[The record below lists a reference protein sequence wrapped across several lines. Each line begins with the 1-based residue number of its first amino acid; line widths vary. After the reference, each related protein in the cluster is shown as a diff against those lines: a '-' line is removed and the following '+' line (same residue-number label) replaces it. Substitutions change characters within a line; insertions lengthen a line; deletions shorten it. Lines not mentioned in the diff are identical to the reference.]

1 MGVEWVSF
9 EIRRLP
15 MHPTRFLILVA
26 LIFSIAFIA
35 YAQAQANQLVLTG
48 TLQTGIM
55 APGAETTGVT
65 LTVSNSSYELDLPT
79 NELKKLA
86 QTLSGK
92 QATVKGTLTLK
103 QGVEVKQ
110 RRIITVTSLEAANV
124 ASQPK

>member
-1 MGVEWVSF
+1 
-9 EIRRLP
+9 
-15 MHPTRFLILVA
+15 MHPTRFLTAVA
-26 LIFSIAFIA
+26 LIFGIAFIA